1 MVTEEI
7 LPEPIANLLVNLQ
20 SNRGGQQQI
29 PGNPD
34 GFDPTLMIVGSELRS
49 KPAHQVSAP
58 SARIRGFSVVGWR
71 IPIAQRTS

>member
-1 MVTEEI
+1 MVTEGI
-7 LPEPIANLLVNLQ
+7 LLEPIANLLVNLQ